1 MNPKKKNVRV
11 PNLFLIGFMGTGK
24 SSAGKCAAKKLKLEF
39 LDSDQQIEATY
50 GSSIRIIFENEGEAK
65 FRELEKKFIQSGCP
79 KTNCLIS
86 CGGGLPIPDGMI
98 ELLKSKGKVFALDA
112 SVGTILERTSDNNSR
127 PLLQTENPKDAIQS
141 LVKKR
146 EPKYLLAD
154 QVISTEERNTEQ
166 VADEIVQAYLRS
178 IS

>member
-1 MNPKKKNVRV
+1 MNPKKKNIRV

-24 SSAGKCAAKKLKLEF
+24 SSAGKCAAKKLKMEF
-39 LDSDQQIEATY
+39 LDSDQQVEATY

-65 FRELEKKFIQSGCP
+65 FRELEKKFIHSGCP

-86 CGGGLPIPDGMI
+86 CGGGLPIPNGMI
-98 ELLKSKGKVFALDA
+98 ELLKSKGLVFSLDA
-112 SVGTILERTSDNNSR
+112 SVDTILERTSDNNSR
-127 PLLQTENPKDAIQS
+127 PLLQAENPKDAIQS
-141 LVKKR
+141 LLKKR
-146 EPKYLLAD
+146 KSKYLLAD

-166 VADEIVQAYLRS
+166 VADEIVQAYIRS